1 MMSNTWKGLAGLA
14 MCVSLAA
21 CNSDSDNDDV
31 TPAPPAEPQQALLLN
46 IAHVN
51 DSHSQLEPFSGF
63 EVQLAGEATQLELG
77 GYSRVTAAFAELE
90 QSLPNL
96 LKLHAGDAI
105 TGTLYYTFYKGEAD
119 ADMMNTVCFDAF
131 ALGNH
136 EFDDSDAGLKTFL
149 DYLSAGSCDTPVL
162 AANVKPQVGTPLA
175 PAAVD
180 DYIKPYVVKEIEGV
194 QVGIVGLDIAGKTTN
209 SSRPL
214 DTTVFEDE
222 VAAAQAAID
231 TLQGEGIEHIV
242 LLTHQGYEND
252 QAMAAQLTGVD
263 VIVGGDSHSLLG
275 DFTELGLSSSG
286 AYPTQ
291 ARNADGELVCIGQ
304 AWEYSKAIGVMNVQ
318 FDTAGMVESC
328 AGQASLLIGDTFQQS
343 VDGSF
348 VAVSEARRAEL
359 LSAAEAIDGLWVI
372 QPDQEAEAILSGYK
386 GEIDE
391 RKQEVIGQANES
403 FCLVRVPGESTNRS
417 AGVAGCESANTL
429 ARGSDAAQLVAEA
442 FLDASLRADFSLQN
456 AGGVRIPLA
465 AGDITFDTAST
476 MLPFTNVLVELDI
489 TGAEVVA
496 ALEDAVANHLEEGGS
511 TGSQPYAAGL
521 RWDLDMSAARGSRFS
536 NVEVRSDAGLWEPI
550 DLSVT
555 YVLVTNDFIGEGR
568 DGYTTLG
575 EVTEDGRSTNTY
587 LLYTQSLVD
596 YLQRQGNVSRPAR
609 SEYSHQ
615 SVTTAGGVL
624 LTD

>member
-1 MMSNTWKGLAGLA
+1 MSTTWKTLAGLA
-14 MCVSLAA
+14 MCASLAA
-21 CNSDSDNDDV
+21 CNDGSDNDA
-31 TPAPPAEPQQALLLN
+31 TGEAPPAEPQTALLLN

-51 DSHSQLEPFSGF
+51 DSHSQLEPFTGF
-63 EVQLAGEATQLELG
+63 EMQLGGEATQVELG
-77 GYSRVTAAFAELE
+77 GYPRVTAAFAELE
-90 QSLPNL
+90 QTLPNL

-119 ADMMNTVCFDAF
+119 ADLMNTVCFDAF

-136 EFDDSDAGLKTFL
+136 EFDDSDEGLKVFL
-149 DYLSAGSCDTPVL
+149 DHLADGACATPVM

-180 DYIKPYVVKEIEGV
+180 DYIKPYVVKDIDGV

-222 VAAAQAAID
+222 VAAAQEAIE
-231 TLQGEGIEHIV
+231 TLQAEGIEHIV

-252 QAMAAQLTGVD
+252 QAIAARLSGVD
-263 VIVGGDSHSLLG
+263 VIIGGDSHSLLG
-275 DFTELGLSSSG
+275 DFNDLGLSSSG

-291 ARNADGELVCIGQ
+291 VTNADGDIVCIGQ

-318 FDTAGMVESC
+318 FDTSGKVESC
-328 AGQASLLIGDTFQQS
+328 DGQASLLIGDSFEQS

-348 VAVSEARRAEL
+348 TAVSETRRTEL
-359 LSAAEAIDGLWVI
+359 LNEAEAIDALWVI
-372 QPDQEAEAILSGYK
+372 QPDQEAEAVLAGYK

-456 AGGVRIPLA
+456 AGGVRIPLPS
-465 AGDITFDTAST
+465 GDVTFDTAST

-496 ALEDAVANHLEEGGS
+496 TLEDAVANHLEAGGS

-521 RWDLDMSAARGSRFS
+521 RWDVDMSQARGSRFS
-536 NVEVRSDAGLWEPI
+536 NVEVRSDDGVWVPI
-550 DLSVT
+550 DPART
-555 YVLVTNDFIGEGR
+555 YVIVTNDFIAEGR

-575 EVTEDGRSTNTY
+575 EVTADGRSVNTY

-615 SVTTAGGVL
+615 SVITADGVL
-624 LTD
+624 LAD